1 MAPRGWPSVCVP
13 APVYRP
19 APLYQ
24 ILEYLETAL
33 GLDHLQALPPAVNRD
48 ARGVIAPI
56 FQPGEAV
63 QQNGGSLLP
72 SDKSDNTAHGIS
84 LLFLYSKVVV
94 YHVPPS
100 PGNLNSPC
108 PGG

>member
-13 APVYRP
+13 APVSRGP
-19 APLYQ
+19 SCPLYQ

-84 LLFLYSKVVV
+84 LLFLYSKVQ
-94 YHVPPS
+94 
-100 PGNLNSPC
+100 
-108 PGG
+108 